1 MKGKQM
7 LQDITADDFDF
18 VCVCNKKIKKPNGNV
33 QFDALGVNTVYPTG
47 AIYARLGKSVNQV
60 FMVCFFSVQSLL
72 SNAENNFVQKHRAAK

>member
-18 VCVCNKKIKKPNGNV
+18 VCVCNKKIKKSNANV
-33 QFDALGVNTVYPTG
+33 QFDALGVNTVHPTG

>member
-1 MKGKQM
+1 M

-18 VCVCNKKIKKPNGNV
+18 VCVCNKKIKKSN
-33 QFDALGVNTVYPTG
+33 
-47 AIYARLGKSVNQV
+47 VNQV

>member
-18 VCVCNKKIKKPNGNV
+18 VCVCNKKIKKSNANV

>member
-1 MKGKQM
+1 M

-18 VCVCNKKIKKPNGNV
+18 VCVCNKIKKPNGNV

-72 SNAENNFVQKHRAAK
+72 SNAENNFVQKHTSCKVNEM